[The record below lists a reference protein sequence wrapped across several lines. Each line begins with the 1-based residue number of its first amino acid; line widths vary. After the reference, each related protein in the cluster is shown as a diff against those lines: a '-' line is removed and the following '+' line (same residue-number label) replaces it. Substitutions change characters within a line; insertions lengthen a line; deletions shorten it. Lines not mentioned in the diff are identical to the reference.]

1 MTLSERMTL
10 SEFAV
15 LMGIPEDELNVRI
28 SKLSLR
34 NQIVIRMLYGLEL
47 YGKKFT
53 TEEIWEQFVVARVRV
68 MQIRDLALKQLKGD
82 VPT

>member
-1 MTLSERMTL
+1 MTLSERMGL
-10 SEFAV
+10 SEFSV
-15 LMGIPEDELNVRI
+15 FMGIPEDELSVSI

-34 NQIVIRMLYGLEL
+34 NQIVIRMLYGLEP

-53 TEEIWEQFVVARVRV
+53 TEEISEQFVVARVRV
-68 MQIRDLALKQLKGD
+68 MQMRDLALKQLKED